1 MLNKKREDKNK
12 IKRVAAYCRVSTDF
26 SDQANSLEN
35 QKRYFCEFI
44 NKNPDY
50 RLYEIFADKGIS
62 GTSTNNR
69 NEFKRMISLAGLGK
83 FDLIITKEISRF
95 ARNTLDSIYYTRKL
109 KEYGVGVVF
118 MNDNI
123 NTLESDSEL
132 RLSIM
137 ASIAQEESRKTSER
151 VKWGQK
157 RRMEQGVV
165 FGNSLLGY
173 DVKNGKV
180 YINEKGA
187 KTVRL
192 IFEKF
197 VYEKKGASV
206 IARELDNLKIKPMKS
221 EFWQSSVILKILK
234 NEKYCGDLVQKK
246 SFTPDFL
253 SHQKKKN
260 NGEEEFVIIKNHH
273 QPIVSRELFEKANE
287 ILENKRKNIDK
298 SKFSNRYLLSGK
310 IKCGECLSN
319 FVSRYKTLK
328 NGSVYKSWRCYNR
341 VKFGS
346 KSQSDNN
353 KKCGCFS
360 PSIKTENTVK
370 MIETALNSVD
380 FDLQKQVNQLLKII
394 FSVTKNNQYEIKNF
408 VLKNIYSEEFY
419 CEMLEKT
426 VVYNDKVNVYL
437 KGILSEF
444 CFLSEHF

>member
-1 MLNKKREDKNK
+1 MNKKRENKNK

-26 SDQANSLEN
+26 SDQTNSLKS
-35 QKRYFCEFI
+35 QKRYFGEFI
-44 NKNPDY
+44 NKNPNY
-50 RLYEIFADKGIS
+50 QLYEIFADEGIS
-62 GTSTNNR
+62 GTSTNR
-69 NEFKRMISLAGLGK
+69 RKEFNRMISLAGLGK

-95 ARNTLDSIYYTRKL
+95 ARNTLDSIYYTRML
-109 KEYGVGVVF
+109 KNYGVGVIF

-123 NTLESDSEL
+123 DTLESDSEL

-165 FGNSLLGY
+165 FGRSLLGY

-221 EFWQSSVILKILK
+221 NFWQSSVVLKILK

-246 SFTPDFL
+246 SFTPNFL
-253 SHQKKKN
+253 SHEKKKN
-260 NGEEEFVIIKNHH
+260 NGEEEFIIIKNHH
-273 QPIVSRELFEKANE
+273 QPIISRELFEKANE
-287 ILENKRKNIDK
+287 ILENKRKNIEK

-319 FVSRYKTLK
+319 FVSRYKTAK
-328 NGSVYKSWRCYNR
+328 NGNVYKSWRCYNR
-341 VKFGS
+341 VKFGNI
-346 KSQSDNN
+346 KSNETNQ
-353 KKCGCFS
+353 KIGCLA
-360 PSIKTENTVK
+360 PSIKTENAVE
-370 MIETALNSVD
+370 MIETALKSVD
-380 FDLQKQVNQLLKII
+380 FDLKKQESEILKII
-394 FSVTKNNQYEIKNF
+394 FSVVKNNQYEIENF
-408 VLKNIYSEEFY
+408 ILKEIYSEEFY
-419 CEMLEKT
+419 CEMLEKII
-426 VVYNDKVNVYL
+426 VYKDKVNVYL
-437 KGILSEF
+437 KGFSSF
-444 CFLSEHF
+444 FAF